1 MCYTIFQCLFRNGVS
16 HLPNGLVEID
26 GAIDDPQYDRASLE
40 PQATAPLETFRVV
53 QATQEPSTITRVA
66 STTLRSNFVL
76 LDNQV

>member
-1 MCYTIFQCLFRNGVS
+1 M
-16 HLPNGLVEID
+16 PNGLVEID
-26 GAIDDPQYDRASLE
+26 GAVDDPQYDRASLE